1 MNVPV
6 YSFGQALIFRLT
18 DGREGNGEILEVL
31 DGWIYHVTFIDH
43 DGEEKA

>member
-6 YSFGQALIFRLT
+6 YSFRQALIFRLT

-43 DGEEKA
+43 DGGEKA